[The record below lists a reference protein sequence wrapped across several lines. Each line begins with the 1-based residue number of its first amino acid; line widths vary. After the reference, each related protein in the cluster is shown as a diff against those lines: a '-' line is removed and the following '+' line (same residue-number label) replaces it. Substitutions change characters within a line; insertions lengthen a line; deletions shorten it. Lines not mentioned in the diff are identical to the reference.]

1 MKYWTNVIKDKFL
14 EEKSYFSPGSAT
26 NFKIGMKEV
35 LFLVVNCKQIIW
47 PIYLSTRIRFLV
59 TVQKPL
65 RGNSLL
71 VQGLGYHASTALR
84 SFMPHGMAR
93 KQTNKNGCCENTGC
107 LDRLKNVLYSME
119 NIASTV

>member
-1 MKYWTNVIKDKFL
+1 MKYWTDVIKDKFL

-47 PIYLSTRIRFLV
+47 LSYLSTRIRFLV

-65 RGNSLL
+65 RGNSVL
-71 VQGLGYHASTALR
+71 VQ
-84 SFMPHGMAR
+84 
-93 KQTNKNGCCENTGC
+93 
-107 LDRLKNVLYSME
+107 D
-119 NIASTV
+119 